1 MSLEL
6 HRPVR
11 IAERVRD
18 EYLDFALALACE
30 AGERILPWFRNEL
43 EVANKAAD
51 GSYDPVTEADRAAE
65 VLIEARIAARYPEHG
80 IYGEELGHRTGS
92 GLTWVV
98 DPIDGTRA
106 FMTGMLHW
114 GILIAL
120 FDGQRPVLGVM
131 HQPFTG
137 ELFWGAGDRAEYRRG
152 AVGRRLRVR
161 PCEKLD
167 AAVLAS
173 TGPQFFAAGT
183 ELRAFQTV
191 ADTVRFTRFGGDC
204 YLYCMLAAGHLDL
217 AVEAGLKPYDI
228 QALIPIIEGAGG
240 IVTCWDGS
248 SPVLGGRIIAAGD
261 RRVHDQARSA
271 LERAL
276 AARSS

>member
-11 IAERVRD
+11 IAEPVRD
-18 EYLDFALALACE
+18 EYLAFALELACD
-30 AGERILPWFRNEL
+30 AGERILPWFRND
-43 EVANKAAD
+43 VDVSNKASD
-51 GSYDPVTEADRAAE
+51 GSYDPVTEADRSAE
-65 VLIEARIAARYPEHG
+65 VLIEARIAERYPEHG
-80 IYGEELGHRTGS
+80 IYGEELGHRTGN

-120 FDGQRPVLGVM
+120 FDGERPVLGVM

-137 ELFWGAGDRAEYRRG
+137 ELFWGAGGRAEYRHG
-152 AVGRRLRVR
+152 TVSRRLRVR
-161 PCEKLD
+161 PCAGLD
-167 AAVLAS
+167 TAVLAS
-173 TGPQFFAAGT
+173 TGPQFFAAGA
-183 ELRAFQTV
+183 EFRAFQAV
-191 ADTVRFTRFGGDC
+191 ADAVRLTRFGGDC
-204 YLYCMLAAGHLDL
+204 YLYCMLASGHLDL

-261 RRVHDQARSA
+261 RRVHDQARLA
-271 LERAL
+271 LESVL
-276 AARSS
+276 PGPGS